1 MQPIALEQP
10 AATPLEAQRLSP
22 RVKRLYDRLQ
32 DSMLRAQETW
42 RPAPIVQDPAL
53 AGLPL
58 VLRRARAFARVLDE
72 MPVEIAADEW
82 IVGKT
87 ARGGRILRT
96 ALPEFV
102 TAAEREEARAKGRGI
117 PMGLSHKVP
126 DYPSVVERGLSG
138 ILADIRDQ
146 MSIVQARP
154 DSDKKTET
162 VQWMQAM
169 QIEIEAVLRLA
180 LRYADLAE
188 SQAESAAPERALEL
202 RRIAA
207 VCRSVPRKPAESFH
221 EVLQSVWFVNYAFYS
236 TGTNLSLGRF
246 DQYCGPLLE
255 RDLAEKRVTIAEAQ
269 EMVDCLWIK
278 FNDRAQI
285 NRENFSNRAVDR
297 PWQAGL
303 RWRTLLGS
311 DNADAVNHF
320 GQNLLLSG
328 IRPDGSDGTNPL
340 TYLML
345 NSLETF
351 ALTSPVVTVR
361 LHRASPPKL
370 VRRCAEVLQKG
381 GGMPYID
388 NDDVIVPA
396 YQKLGVP
403 LEDAREY
410 ANSNCWETMIA
421 GKSDQELIRGY
432 NFLLILEWAL
442 NRGVSRVSGAQEGV
456 DTGDPR
462 LFSSFDDVMAAWK
475 RQMDAYLEKTIDY
488 FGAHLTRGDLAHSN
502 HGRTAYNPLLSA
514 LVQDCLS
521 REKDIIRGGARYAI
535 WHVMG
540 EAVANAIDALA
551 AIKKLV
557 YDQKKVSLD
566 EVLNALAQNWEG
578 YENLRQQM
586 VSRAPK
592 FANDNGYADAIGQE
606 MMAYFSQR
614 TRFYASRYPAII
626 FPASVGT
633 FSWYASIGNEVG
645 ASCDGRFSGDP
656 ITPNFSPNI
665 GMDLNGPTAA
675 VKSYVQMAM
684 TDLAAGAPLDLRFS
698 ASSLRG
704 EAGAARLG
712 AFIQAFIA
720 LGGNIL
726 TITVADAEEL
736 RKAMLEPEK
745 YRGLRVRMGGWT
757 AYFVALSREQQL
769 LHIRK
774 VEHGL

>member
-1 MQPIALEQP
+1 MKTTQAEYPESVSPALENRRF
-10 AATPLEAQRLSP
+10 TP

-42 RPAPIVQDPAL
+42 RPALHQPDSTQ
-53 AGLPL
+53 PL
-58 VLRRARAFARVLDE
+58 VLRRAGAFASMLDE
-72 MPVEIAADEW
+72 MPIEIAEDDW

-87 ARGGRILRT
+87 SRGGVILRT

-102 TAAEREEARAKGRGI
+102 TVGEKEEARAAGRGI

-126 DYPSVVERGLSG
+126 DYPAVVERGLSG
-138 ILADIRDQ
+138 ILSDIRER
-146 MSIVQARP
+146 MAIVRARP
-154 DSDKKTET
+154 DSPEKAGILD
-162 VQWMQAM
+162 WMQAM

-180 LRYADLAE
+180 LRYASLAE
-188 SQAESAAPERALEL
+188 MQAASAAPERALEL

-207 VCRSVPRKPAESFH
+207 VCRRVPGEPPESFH
-221 EVLQSVWFVNYAFYS
+221 EVLQSVWFVHYAFYS

-255 RDLAEKRVTIAEAQ
+255 RDLAQKSLTVAEAQ

-285 NRENFSNRAVDR
+285 NRENFSARAMDR

-328 IRPDGSDGTNPL
+328 IRPDGSDGTNTL

-345 NSLETF
+345 NSLEAF

-361 LHRASPPKL
+361 LNRASPPEL

-442 NRGVSRVSGAQEGV
+442 NRGISRVSGMQEGI

-462 LFSSFDDVMAAWK
+462 QFTSFEGLLDAWK

-488 FGAHLTRGDLAHSN
+488 FGEHLTRGDLAHSN

-514 LVQDCLS
+514 LVQDCLA

-551 AIKKLV
+551 ALKKLV
-557 YDQKKVSLD
+557 YDEKKVSLD
-566 EVLNALAQNWEG
+566 EVLDALAQNWAG
-578 YENLRQQM
+578 HENLRQQM
-586 VSRAPK
+586 ISRAPK
-592 FANDNGYADAIGQE
+592 FANDNGYADAIGHE
-606 MMAYFSQR
+606 MMTYFSQR
-614 TRFYASRYPAII
+614 TRAYAARYPAII
-626 FPASVGT
+626 FPVSVGT
-633 FSWYASIGNEVG
+633 FSWYASIGKEVG
-645 ASCDGRFSGDP
+645 ASCDGRFAGEA
-656 ITPNFSPNI
+656 ITPNFSPNF

-684 TDLAAGAPLDLRFS
+684 SDLAAGAPLDLRFS
-698 ASSLRG
+698 ASSLR
-704 EAGAARLG
+704 ESAGAARLA

-726 TITVADAEEL
+726 TVTVADAGEL
-736 RKAMLEPEK
+736 RAAMVEPEK

-774 VEHGL
+774 IEHGL

>member
-1 MQPIALEQP
+1 MKTTHAEYPENVSPALENERF
-10 AATPLEAQRLSP
+10 TP
-22 RVKRLYDRLQ
+22 RVKHLYDRLQ
-32 DSMLRAQETW
+32 DSMLRPQDTW
-42 RPAPIVQDPAL
+42 RTAL
-53 AGLPL
+53 CQPDSTQPL
-58 VLRRARAFARVLDE
+58 VLRRAGAFARVLDE
-72 MPVEIAADEW
+72 MPIEIAEEDW

-87 ARGGRILRT
+87 ARGGLILRT
-96 ALPEFV
+96 ALAEFV
-102 TAAEREEARAKGRGI
+102 TVGEKEEARAAGRGI
-117 PMGLSHKVP
+117 PTGLSHKVP
-126 DYPSVVERGLSG
+126 DYPALVEHGLSG
-138 ILADIRDQ
+138 ILSNIRERLA
-146 MSIVQARP
+146 IVQGRP
-154 DSDKKTET
+154 DSPEKAGTLD
-162 VQWMQAM
+162 WMQAM

-180 LRYADLAE
+180 LRYASLAE
-188 SQAESAAPERALEL
+188 MQAISAAPERALEL

-207 VCRSVPRKPAESFH
+207 ICRRVPGGPPESFH
-221 EVLQSVWFVNYAFYS
+221 EALQSVWFVHYAFYS

-246 DQYCGPLLE
+246 DQYCGPFLD
-255 RDLAEKRVTIAEAQ
+255 RDLAQNRLTVAEAQ

-285 NRENFSNRAVDR
+285 NRDNFSARAVDR

-328 IRPDGSDGTNPL
+328 IRPDGSDGTNTL

-345 NSLETF
+345 NSLEAF

-361 LHRASPPKL
+361 LHRASPPEL

-442 NRGVSRVSGAQEGV
+442 NRGISRVSGLQEGI

-462 LFSSFDDVMAAWK
+462 QFTSFEGLLDAWK

-488 FGAHLTRGDLAHSN
+488 FGEHLTRGDLTHSN
-502 HGRTAYNPLLSA
+502 HGQTAYNPLLSA
-514 LVQDCLS
+514 LVQDCLA

-551 AIKKLV
+551 ALKKLA
-557 YDQKKVSLD
+557 YDEKKVSLD
-566 EVLNALAQNWEG
+566 EALDALAQDWAG
-578 YENLRQQM
+578 HENLRQQM
-586 VSRAPK
+586 ISRAPK
-592 FANDNGYADAIGQE
+592 FANDNGYADAIGHE
-606 MMAYFSQR
+606 LMTFFSQR
-614 TRFYASRYPAII
+614 TRAYAARYPAII
-626 FPASVGT
+626 FPVSVGT
-633 FSWYASIGNEVG
+633 FSWYTSIGKEVG
-645 ASCDGRFSGDP
+645 ASCDGRFAGEA
-656 ITPNFSPNI
+656 ITPNFSPNF

-684 TDLAAGAPLDLRFS
+684 SDLAAGAPLDLRFS
-698 ASSLRG
+698 ASSLR
-704 EAGAARLG
+704 RVCRCRPP
-712 AFIQAFIA
+712 
-720 LGGNIL
+720 GGL
-726 TITVADAEEL
+726 HPGFHCSGRQHPD
-736 RKAMLEPEK
+736 R
-745 YRGLRVRMGGWT
+745 YRGGCR
-757 AYFVALSREQQL
+757 
-769 LHIRK
+769 
-774 VEHGL
+774 

>member
-1 MQPIALEQP
+1 MKPTTLDQPTATVLEG
-10 AATPLEAQRLSP
+10 ERLSP
-22 RVKRLYDRLQ
+22 RIKRLSDRLQ
-32 DSMLRAQETW
+32 DSMQRAQQTW
-42 RPAPIVQDPAL
+42 RPAPIAQDPAL

-58 VLRRARAFARVLDE
+58 VLRRAWAFARVLDE
-72 MPVEIAADEW
+72 MPIEIAEDEW

-87 ARGGRILRT
+87 ARGGVILRT

-102 TAAEREEARAKGRGI
+102 SPAEKEQAKAEGRGI

-126 DYPSVVERGLSG
+126 DYPSVVERGLSAM
-138 ILADIRDQ
+138 LADIRDRI
-146 MSIVQARP
+146 SVVQARP
-154 DSDKKTET
+154 DSGEKTET
-162 VQWMQAM
+162 QHWLQAM
-169 QIEIEAVLRLA
+169 GIEIEAVLRLA

-188 SQAESAAPERALEL
+188 VQAASSAPERAREL
-202 RRIAA
+202 RRIAE
-207 VCRSVPRKPAESFH
+207 VCRSVPAGPAQSFH
-221 EVLQSVWFVNYAFYS
+221 AVLQSVWFVHYAFYS

-255 RDLAEKRVTIAEAQ
+255 RDLAEKRVTLAQAQ

-285 NRENFSNRAVDR
+285 NPENFSNRAVDR

-303 RWRTLLGS
+303 RWRTLVGS

-328 IRPDGSDGTNPL
+328 IRPDGRDGTNTL

-345 NSLETF
+345 DSLETF

-361 LHRASPPKL
+361 LHRASPPEL
-370 VRRCAEVLQKG
+370 LRRCAEVLQKG

-403 LEDAREY
+403 IEDAREY

-442 NRGVSRVSGAQEGV
+442 NRGVSRVSGAQEGI

-462 LFSSFDDVMAAWK
+462 RFASFDQLMAAWK
-475 RQMDAYLEKTIDY
+475 RQLDVYLEKTIDY
-488 FGAHLTRGDLAHSN
+488 FGAHLTSGDLAHSN

-551 AIKKLV
+551 ALKKLV
-557 YDQKKVSLD
+557 YDERKVSLED
-566 EVLNALAQNWEG
+566 VLAALANNWDG
-578 YENLRQQM
+578 YENLRQ
-586 VSRAPK
+586 S
-592 FANDNGYADAIGQE
+592 NGQPRPQVC
-606 MMAYFSQR
+606 QR
-614 TRFYASRYPAII
+614 
-626 FPASVGT
+626 
-633 FSWYASIGNEVG
+633 
-645 ASCDGRFSGDP
+645 
-656 ITPNFSPNI
+656 
-665 GMDLNGPTAA
+665 
-675 VKSYVQMAM
+675 
-684 TDLAAGAPLDLRFS
+684 
-698 ASSLRG
+698 
-704 EAGAARLG
+704 
-712 AFIQAFIA
+712 
-720 LGGNIL
+720 
-726 TITVADAEEL
+726 
-736 RKAMLEPEK
+736 
-745 YRGLRVRMGGWT
+745 
-757 AYFVALSREQQL
+757 
-769 LHIRK
+769 
-774 VEHGL
+774 